1 MKKAMIAMSGGV
13 DSSVAAWLMKRD
25 GYDCMGV
32 TMRLF
37 AGEDS
42 CERKGHTCCS
52 LDDVEDARSV
62 ARQLGIPYF
71 VFNFTEDFG
80 TQIMDRFVCAY
91 ENGFTPNPCIDCNRY
106 MKFEKLMKRAK
117 ELDYDYVVTG
127 HYARIEEQVMDKFV
141 HCYECGITPN
151 PCIDCN
157 RYLKFEYLYKR
168 AQELGMDYV
177 VTGHYAQIAQ
187 DEKTGR
193 YLLKK
198 AVDPGKDQ
206 SYVLYSLTQ
215 EQLAH
220 TQFPL
225 GGMPKSETRAIAEAH
240 GFVNAK
246 KHDSQDICFV
256 PDGNYAK
263 FIEQHACKTYP
274 EGDFVDVHGNV
285 LGRHKG
291 IIRYTIGQ
299 RKGLGLAL
307 KEPMYVMDVDIEK
320 NQVVLGRNEDLF
332 SKRLVANDVNL
343 ISISHIDAPIRVTA
357 KVRYRHTEAPATVN
371 PLSDGK
377 IEVIFDEPQRAI
389 TKGQAVVLYDGDIV
403 VGGGTICETEKLY

>member
-1 MKKAMIAMSGGV
+1 MAKKVLVGMSGGV
-13 DSSVAAWLMKRD
+13 DSAACVLLLQRQGYAVSGVTLQLHHYKDRPGTCGSADDIEEAARVAAQ
-25 GYDCMGV
+25 MGISHQV
-32 TMRLF
+32 LDLCDLF
-37 AGEDS
+37 RREVMGHFVSEYCAG
-42 CERKGHTCCS
+42 R
-52 LDDVEDARSV
+52 
-62 ARQLGIPYF
+62 
-71 VFNFTEDFG
+71 
-80 TQIMDRFVCAY
+80 
-91 ENGFTPNPCIDCNRY
+91 TPNPCLDCNREL
-106 MKFEKLMKRAK
+106 KFGPMIDWA
-117 ELDYDYVVTG
+117 LDHGFDYISTG
-127 HYARIEEQVMDKFV
+127 HYARVGFD
-141 HCYECGITPN
+141 
-151 PCIDCN
+151 
-157 RYLKFEYLYKR
+157 
-168 AQELGMDYV
+168 A
-177 VTGHYAQIAQ
+177 AS
-187 DEKTGR
+187 GR
-193 YLLKK
+193 HLLLRG
-198 AVDPGKDQ
+198 VDAHKDQ

-215 EQLAH
+215 DQLAH

-371 PLSDGK
+371 PLPDGK

>member
-1 MKKAMIAMSGGV
+1 
-13 DSSVAAWLMKRD
+13 
-25 GYDCMGV
+25 
-32 TMRLF
+32 
-37 AGEDS
+37 
-42 CERKGHTCCS
+42 
-52 LDDVEDARSV
+52 
-62 ARQLGIPYF
+62 
-71 VFNFTEDFG
+71 
-80 TQIMDRFVCAY
+80 
-91 ENGFTPNPCIDCNRY
+91 
-106 MKFEKLMKRAK
+106 
-117 ELDYDYVVTG
+117 
-127 HYARIEEQVMDKFV
+127 
-141 HCYECGITPN
+141 
-151 PCIDCN
+151 
-157 RYLKFEYLYKR
+157 
-168 AQELGMDYV
+168 
-177 VTGHYAQIAQ
+177 
-187 DEKTGR
+187 
-193 YLLKK
+193 
-198 AVDPGKDQ
+198 
-206 SYVLYSLTQ
+206 
-215 EQLAH
+215 
-220 TQFPL
+220 
-225 GGMPKSETRAIAEAH
+225 
-240 GFVNAK
+240 VNAK

-371 PLSDGK
+371 PLPDGK

>member
-1 MKKAMIAMSGGV
+1 M
-13 DSSVAAWLMKRD
+13 
-25 GYDCMGV
+25 
-32 TMRLF
+32 
-37 AGEDS
+37 
-42 CERKGHTCCS
+42 
-52 LDDVEDARSV
+52 
-62 ARQLGIPYF
+62 
-71 VFNFTEDFG
+71 
-80 TQIMDRFVCAY
+80 
-91 ENGFTPNPCIDCNRY
+91 
-106 MKFEKLMKRAK
+106 
-117 ELDYDYVVTG
+117 
-127 HYARIEEQVMDKFV
+127 
-141 HCYECGITPN
+141 
-151 PCIDCN
+151 
-157 RYLKFEYLYKR
+157 
-168 AQELGMDYV
+168 
-177 VTGHYAQIAQ
+177 
-187 DEKTGR
+187 
-193 YLLKK
+193 KK
-198 AVDPGKDQ
+198 AVDASKDQ

-215 EQLAH
+215 DQLAH

-263 FIEQHACKTYP
+263 FIEQH
-274 EGDFVDVHGNV
+274 HGNV

-371 PLSDGK
+371 PLPDGK

-389 TKGQAVVLYDGDIV
+389 TKGQAVVLYEGDIV

>member
-1 MKKAMIAMSGGV
+1 
-13 DSSVAAWLMKRD
+13 
-25 GYDCMGV
+25 
-32 TMRLF
+32 
-37 AGEDS
+37 
-42 CERKGHTCCS
+42 
-52 LDDVEDARSV
+52 
-62 ARQLGIPYF
+62 
-71 VFNFTEDFG
+71 
-80 TQIMDRFVCAY
+80 
-91 ENGFTPNPCIDCNRY
+91 
-106 MKFEKLMKRAK
+106 
-117 ELDYDYVVTG
+117 
-127 HYARIEEQVMDKFV
+127 
-141 HCYECGITPN
+141 
-151 PCIDCN
+151 
-157 RYLKFEYLYKR
+157 
-168 AQELGMDYV
+168 MDYV
-177 VTGHYAQIAQ
+177 VTGHYAQIVQ
-187 DEKTGR
+187 DAATGR

-198 AVDPGKDQ
+198 AVDAGKDQ

-274 EGDFVDVHGNV
+274 EGDFVDVCGNI

-332 SKRLVANDVNL
+332 SKRLVADDVNL
-343 ISISHIDAPIRVTA
+343 ISIDHIDAPIRVTA
-357 KVRYRHTEAPATVN
+357 KVRYRHPEAPATVN
-371 PLSDGK
+371 PLPDGK
-377 IEVIFDEPQRAI
+377 IEVIFNEPQRAI